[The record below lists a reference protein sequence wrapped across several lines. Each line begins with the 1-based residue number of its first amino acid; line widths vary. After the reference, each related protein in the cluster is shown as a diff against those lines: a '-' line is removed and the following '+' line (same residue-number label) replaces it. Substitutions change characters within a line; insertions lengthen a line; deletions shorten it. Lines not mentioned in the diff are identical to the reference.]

1 MAPGKLVGRRTFALT
16 GQFLVGVVILAMA
29 ARLAGLFLVL
39 GYHAPVLSDY
49 EIIATSIRES
59 GYFGFSYFGLP
70 TAPSSFMPP
79 VYPFFLAGMM
89 AISPNDAILATRI
102 VQSVVSS
109 LSILVTFY
117 LARDISKHDGVA
129 LIAALLAALYP
140 SFIAGALEVSTVTP
154 EVLLVQLFA
163 LSMIRWLRNGR
174 SWVAGC
180 AGLALGLLSLTRVP
194 ALLMAPLFLL
204 WMLRAGRH
212 RLRGHLARDMAV
224 FLAAIILIISPWTAR
239 NFLVQQAFV
248 PVSTN
253 GGVNFWIGN
262 NPAATGEFLDVRA
275 ADPGLVS
282 TSMSLTE
289 VERDSLFYEK
299 AFSYIRDNPQ
309 AWLQLAARKFIYF
322 WWFRPSVGSSYLDA
336 GEVFQA
342 GKVAMALGYAP
353 VLALAL
359 FGLLFLKRERA
370 LISLVAFI
378 ALPYMS
384 TSVLYFAA
392 TRHRSPV
399 EPFLLVLAS
408 LAIVGSVRWA
418 GSAGGLLKIRILWPF
433 KIGNGASP

>member
-1 MAPGKLVGRRTFALT
+1 MGRRNVVPT
-16 GQFLVGVVILAMA
+16 GQLLAGVIILAMVV
-29 ARLAGLFLVL
+29 RLAGLFLVR
-39 GYHAPVLSDY
+39 GYHEPGLSDY

-70 TAPSSFMPP
+70 TAPSSFLPP
-79 VYPFFLAGMM
+79 VYPFFLAGVM
-89 AISPNDAILATRI
+89 AIFPNDAILATRVI
-102 VQSVVSS
+102 QSVVSS
-109 LSILVTFY
+109 ISVLVTFY
-117 LARDISKHDGVA
+117 LARDISRHNGVA
-129 LIAALLAALYP
+129 LISALLAALYP

-194 ALLMAPLFLL
+194 ALLMAPLFSL
-204 WMLRAGRH
+204 WMLRVRQD
-212 RLRGHLARDMAV
+212 RLRGHLARDLTV
-224 FLAAIILIISPWTAR
+224 FLAAIVLIISPWTAR
-239 NFLVQQAFV
+239 NFLVHQAFV

-262 NPAATGEFLDVRA
+262 NPAATGEFLDVRE
-275 ADPGLVS
+275 ADPDLVS
-282 TSMSLTE
+282 ISMSLTE
-289 VERDSLFYEK
+289 VKRDSLFYEK
-299 AFSYIRDNPQ
+299 AFSYIAENPK

-322 WWFRPSVGSSYLDA
+322 WWFRPSVGSSYSDA
-336 GEVFQA
+336 GQVFQA

-359 FGLLFLKRERA
+359 FGLLRLNRERE
-370 LISLVAFI
+370 LVSLVGFI

-384 TSVLYFAA
+384 TSILYFAA

-418 GSAGGLLKIRILWPF
+418 GSAKGLDKIRMLWPF
-433 KIGNGASP
+433 GIGNGASP